1 LNPRLFPLD
10 HWQIGFEKHRML
22 NLFMQ
27 VPAIVRS
34 RLAQRCKN
42 VYECMHMLL
51 TAADDGIDDMGEDAM
66 QVRPAPGWR
75 CLSMH

>member
-1 LNPRLFPLD
+1 MRRLFFLLH

-42 VYECMHMLL
+42 VYECMHMVL
-51 TAADDGIDDMGEDAM
+51 TAADDGIDDMGEDVM
-66 QVRPAPGWR
+66 QVPPAPGADAA
-75 CLSMH
+75 